1 MTCAEKTIITK
12 LKTCFTCNV
21 KGHISRFCPKRNTA
35 NSSAAEYRSTN
46 NSRDS
51 GLTPANRIKL
61 VLGLDEVKLEFLY
74 DPGSQYSML
83 TRATYDKLVR
93 KPPIMPTSLVG
104 MGVQKVPFKLDGFV
118 RMNCQFFDDNGE
130 VFVLTD
136 EPFLISDAIDTNIF
150 GMHSEERFKVISRDN
165 SKGVLSFTTINGSQV
180 NMRFFCEKKSD
191 VNCGHVFVHKATVL
205 QPQSLSLVKSKLKN
219 KKIDNESLMVLNGI
233 EDFSI
238 KTSDLLLSNVTS
250 RSLYVPVRNDSN
262 DEVTLKKGHYLGHT
276 SDVEM
281 DNSMDTNIAAI
292 SSLCVEDKAMNE
304 GRKLG
309 NSW

>member
-1 MTCAEKTIITK
+1 M
-12 LKTCFTCNV
+12 
-21 KGHISRFCPKRNTA
+21 
-35 NSSAAEYRSTN
+35 
-46 NSRDS
+46 
-51 GLTPANRIKL
+51 NR
-61 VLGLDEVKLEFLY
+61 
-74 DPGSQYSML
+74 
-83 TRATYDKLVR
+83 
-93 KPPIMPTSLVG
+93 
-104 MGVQKVPFKLDGFV
+104 
-118 RMNCQFFDDNGE
+118 
-130 VFVLTD
+130 
-136 EPFLISDAIDTNIF
+136 FLISDAIDTNIF

-292 SSLCVEDKAMNE
+292 SSLCVEDNKAMNE
-304 GRKLG
+304 ERKLG
-309 NSW
+309 NSLLKQEGDIAKLQKLLRRYDMAVKQKGKSLPLEHSIELTDEVPVSQQPRRLPFSLKQPIKEQLDSLEKSGIITRSDSKYGSPIIPVKEKW